1 MERLVLQVREP
12 RMGVH
17 RACSRCASDLKLH
30 GMASGAINRCQRGIV
45 RFAGHGVA
53 LENDSNLRSAVCG
66 LSGSV
71 GRSD

>member
-1 MERLVLQVREP
+1 V
-12 RMGVH
+12 GVH

-53 LENDSNLRSAVCG
+53 LETIQIFGLRSAVCG
-66 LSGSV
+66 LSGTVS
-71 GRSD
+71 RSD